1 MDNKDILEAMWNYL
15 DKRNN
20 LKYDGA
26 LVNWLD
32 AEGWAYAL
40 KIDISAKRLGIMYTE
55 GLLQRN
61 QNKRIY
67 GNTKY
72 HYFPDVRPTHLE
84 D

>member
-1 MDNKDILEAMWNYL
+1 MENKDILVAMWDYL
-15 DKRNN
+15 DKRNH
-20 LKYDGA
+20 LEYDGA

-32 AEGWAYAL
+32 AEDWAEVL
-40 KIDISAKRLGIMYTE
+40 KIDISAKRLGIMYIE
-55 GLLQRN
+55 GLLERN
-61 QNKRIY
+61 QNKRMY